1 MWNDNEWSEGRWW
14 LKNYDLISSLFACS
28 QVNVLSLNFLPVRII
43 IDVSAA
49 DSPVMMEQH
58 EYMDKARQ
66 YK

>member
-1 MWNDNEWSEGRWW
+1 M
-14 LKNYDLISSLFACS
+14 
-28 QVNVLSLNFLPVRII
+28 LSLNFLPVRII

-66 YK
+66 YR